1 MLTDKD
7 LWSLADRMAVP
18 LVFCDF
24 KDNLKKTK
32 LQHNKSYII
41 NMEDEFDS
49 DGTPNKGSHYCCFQ
63 VNKYANGKIEPI
75 YFDSYGQPPPEIV
88 MEFCGG
94 NPPHN
99 DKDIQ
104 SLLNSACGWYCLAF
118 LHYINSYENRT
129 RDLFTDANHF
139 IDLFE
144 DLEKTNDKMAHLK
157 NEWILKHFFRSVDPS
172 KRKPI
177 EIAGIG
183 AGKMPNPDEIIK
195 QDKDFTISK
204 R

>member
-1 MLTDKD
+1 MLTDSD
-7 LWSLADRMAVP
+7 IRSLADRMAVP

-32 LQHNKSYII
+32 LQYNKSYII
-41 NMEDEFDS
+41 NMENEFDD
-49 DGTPNKGSHYCCFQ
+49 DGTPNKGSHYTGFQ

-88 MEFCGG
+88 MEFCG

-99 DKDIQ
+99 SKDIQ

-118 LHYINSYENRT
+118 LHYINSYEKRT
-129 RDLFTDANHF
+129 RDLYTDANHF

-195 QDKDFTISK
+195 QDKDYTISK